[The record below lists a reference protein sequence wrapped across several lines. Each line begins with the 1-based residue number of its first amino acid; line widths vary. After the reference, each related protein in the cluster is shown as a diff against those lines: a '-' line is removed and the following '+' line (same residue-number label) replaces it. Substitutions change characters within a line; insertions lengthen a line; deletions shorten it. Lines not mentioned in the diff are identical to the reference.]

1 MNSAFVIAP
10 VVGLFSALHCVGMCG
25 GIVGAL
31 TFSLPERVRR
41 DAGRLAA
48 FTVAYNAGRILSYAL
63 AGGLFGWLGGLL
75 FAADNAGAAALV
87 LRLAAALVTVAVG
100 LYIAGWLP
108 RLARIEQL
116 GEPLWRTLEPVGRRL
131 LPVHTLW
138 RALLYGAIWGWL
150 PCGLVYSVL
159 LLAATTTD
167 PVSGGL
173 VMIAFGLGTM
183 PAMIATGVS
192 ASKIAQFMSGKRL
205 GAGLLI
211 IVLGLATI
219 AMPVMKFASTG
230 EDMQHGGHG
239 HAMPPDSD

>member
-1 MNSAFVIAP
+1 MIAP

-75 FAADNAGAAALV
+75 FAADNAGVAAFV

-116 GEPLWRTLEPVGRRL
+116 GEPLWRALEPVGRRL
-131 LPVHTLW
+131 LPVYTLW

-150 PCGLVYSVL
+150 PCGLVYAML
-159 LLAATTTD
+159 IAA
-167 PVSGGL
+167 PAQSSMLGGAL
-173 VMIAFGLGTM
+173 YMSLFGLGTLPVM
-183 PAMIATGVS
+183 
-192 ASKIAQFMSGKRL
+192 F
-205 GAGLLI
+205 GAGMLAGRLRGW
-211 IVLGLATI
+211 VHKSTLRQFAGLGVVGLGLFTLL
-219 AMPVMKFASTG
+219 S
-230 EDMQHGGHG
+230 Q
-239 HAMPPDSD
+239 